1 MSMSQRRQ
9 LRVLIAGQQD
19 SFNYVLATN
28 VQRLGYEAVVLSAE
42 LKGSSADGY
51 DVEGDILLYD
61 VDELLERHGVGKD
74 SSVLQQGIQTADILW
89 GWEILPRARLT
100 IVLGSH
106 SVSRAMLEQIRAIAL
121 LHKPFSI
128 AQLQRYLYVLQRL
141 LLPEQKQGQQMAIDA
156 HEHAIRVLIV
166 DDDKG
171 VANTVSECLSGEPGF
186 AVAVA
191 HDGLEALELCVDWHP
206 QCVVTDLIMPWMNGY
221 QMIRC
226 LSASMLRAMPAFVV
240 MSALTR
246 LEGPRDRAYL
256 TERGV
261 TYVDKPF
268 QIDHLLTAIKQVC
281 AG

>member
-1 MSMSQRRQ
+1 
-9 LRVLIAGQQD
+9 
-19 SFNYVLATN
+19 
-28 VQRLGYEAVVLSAE
+28 
-42 LKGSSADGY
+42 
-51 DVEGDILLYD
+51 
-61 VDELLERHGVGKD
+61 
-74 SSVLQQGIQTADILW
+74 
-89 GWEILPRARLT
+89 
-100 IVLGSH
+100 
-106 SVSRAMLEQIRAIAL
+106 MLEQIGAIAL
-121 LHKPFSI
+121 LHKPFSM

-141 LLPEQKQGQQMAIDA
+141 LLPEQKQGRQMAVDA
-156 HEHAIRVLIV
+156 HERAIRVLVV

-171 VANTVSECLSGEPGF
+171 VTNTVSECLSGEPGF

-221 QMIRC
+221 QMIHC